1 MSSLG
6 LGRRS
11 LRSRYKESCNMESLS
26 CAEMEVANEFCK
38 GYSDKEVADNLN
50 KSYWTVKT
58 QKKEIYRKLGI
69 SKETELLLYMIC
81 EKMKRDFDLKE
92 IRKHGLELLFSV
104 LFLIIQLVG
113 DYHTD
118 MRSCRMQGRTRTS
131 VRTGRGKRNFNE
143 FDLSDELFGKQSA
156 KNIHLI

>member
-1 MSSLG
+1 
-6 LGRRS
+6 
-11 LRSRYKESCNMESLS
+11 MESLS
-26 CAEMEVANEFCK
+26 CAEVEVANEFCK

-81 EKMKRDFDLKE
+81 EKMQRNFDLKE

-104 LFLIIQLVG
+104 LFLVIQVIG

-118 MRSCRMQGRTRTS
+118 MRTCRMQGRARIS
-131 VRTGRGKRNFNE
+131 VRTSRGKRNLNE
-143 FDLSDELFGKQSA
+143 IDLGDELFGKQSA
-156 KNIHLI
+156 